1 MSASAPEQREA
12 RRIVFKTR
20 AIVRYDQGQS
30 TEARVD
36 TANISLKG
44 LYIETQN
51 RIPVDT
57 PCSIEI
63 HLSGP
68 TSAMDFRAEGRI
80 CRHDQGGM
88 GIAFTHLDPDSALH
102 IVNLVNLHAAAE

>member
-1 MSASAPEQREA
+1 MSHQTPEQRQA

-20 AIVRYDQGQS
+20 ALVRYDQGQS

-44 LYIETQN
+44 LYLETEDRQP
-51 RIPVDT
+51 IDT
-57 PCSIEI
+57 PCAIEI

-68 TSAMDFRAEGRI
+68 TSAMDFKARGRI

-88 GIAFTHLDPDSALH
+88 GIAFTHLDPDSTLH
-102 IVNLVNLHAAAE
+102 IVNLVNLHAATR

>member
-1 MSASAPEQREA
+1 MTPPAPEQRQA
-12 RRIVFKTR
+12 RRIVFNTR
-20 AIVRYDQGQS
+20 ALVRYDQGQS

-44 LYIETQN
+44 LYLETED
-51 RIPVDT
+51 RLPIDT
-57 PCSIEI
+57 PCTIEI
-63 HLSGP
+63 HLTGP
-68 TSAMDFRAEGRI
+68 TSVMDFKVRGRI

-102 IVNLVNLHAAAE
+102 IVNLVNLHAAAR